1 MLVQA
6 CTRKQ
11 FKIGVTVDARRLYI
25 AKAGKGTACLTSH
38 AQHTLGDVIDTVSL
52 HSGICALIIRHQRIA
67 T

>member
-25 AKAGKGTACLTSH
+25 AKPGKGTACLTSH
-38 AQHTLGDVIDTVSL
+38 AQHTLRDVIDTVSL